1 MAALILRFL
10 RDESGRGVA
19 EALLMAGTGLLI
31 VPTTSDIGSK
41 LAAVFETLTRA
52 LR

>member
-1 MAALILRFL
+1 MTALLRRFL
-10 RDESGRGVA
+10 RDESGRGMA
-19 EALLMAGTGLLI
+19 EIVLVIGTGLVI
-31 VPTTSDIGSK
+31 IPSVNEVGAR